1 MHRKTPS
8 IRSPFAPRRVACCT
22 LLALASLAGAARA
35 DTQLAPVI
43 VAAPEDGGPL
53 HLDQPSLT
61 GSRTGLSVRDLPAS
75 VDIVTAEAMR
85 ERGDFNIKDG
95 ITRSTGLTNIG
106 TIGNGGMSFS
116 TRGIAAT
123 PGTTSVGIAEDGIS
137 LGAASGTIN
146 YPVDAWGYQRVEVLR
161 GPASV
166 VFGVGTVGATIN
178 AVRNEP
184 SRERRVETLA
194 GLGSHGSAR
203 LGIGATGPL
212 GEHASFRVDA
222 YGTNIDSGRD
232 MGEAKSGKLMT
243 TLRLDPA
250 SDVRFELLA
259 DYSLARPERYF
270 GTPLASG
277 RIDPSLSDE
286 NYNVGDGIVRY
297 EDARLRARAEWRA
310 NPWLTVRDEVFF
322 FEADRLWRNVEVYS
336 LNPVSRVV
344 ERSSYTDIAHDQK
357 QLGNRLEA
365 SITGAG
371 HKIVLGW
378 EASKVDFRHVNNA
391 PYGGGSTV
399 PDHDFSPGA
408 WFSTSTTLPRYDSK
422 TTMHALYLE
431 DAYAIGRDWL
441 LLAGFRHDA
450 TRVSRHELQPGQTDF
465 NKSLAGN
472 SLRLGVTY
480 RPNADTSLYMQGST
494 GFDPVSNIISLTLAN
509 RNFSLVKG
517 RQVEVGVKQSL
528 ADGKADWSA
537 AVYRIEKEDILTR
550 DPVTPTVIVQGG
562 SQHSQGIEL
571 AAGIAPSARWH
582 LEGNYTVLSARYDE
596 LIEAGGISRAGN
608 RPTNVPEQVANLW
621 AHYRAS
627 GWQVSLGARYVG
639 ERYGD
644 SANTLKMPSYTVADA
659 SLAWFVDR
667 NTTLRAVVRNLT
679 DRVYATTSYRT
690 TQFLLG
696 ESRRVELL
704 AELGF

>member
-75 VDIVTAEAMR
+75 VNVVTTEAMR

-95 ITRSTGLTNIG
+95 ITRSTGLTGIG

-123 PGTTSVGIAEDGIS
+123 PGTTSIGIAEDGIS

-184 SRERRVETLA
+184 SRERKVETLA

-203 LGIGATGPL
+203 LGVGATGPL

-243 TLRLDPA
+243 TLRLDPRA
-250 SDVRFELLA
+250 DLRFELLA
-259 DYSLARPERYF
+259 DYSLVRPERYF
-270 GTPLASG
+270 GTPLANG
-277 RIDPSLSDE
+277 RIDRSLRDE
-286 NYNVGDGIVRY
+286 NYNVDNSVIRY
-297 EDARLRARAEWRA
+297 EDTRLRARAEWKA
-310 NPWLTVRDEVFF
+310 NSWLTLRDEVFF
-322 FEADRLWRNVEVYS
+322 LQADRRWRNVEVYA
-336 LNPVSRVV
+336 LNPATRTVA
-344 ERSSYTDIAHDQK
+344 RSSYTSIEHDQE

-365 SITGAG
+365 AIAGAG
-371 HKIVLGW
+371 HKVVLGW
-378 EASKVDFRHVNNA
+378 EASKIDFRHTNNA
-391 PYGGGSTV
+391 PYGGASTV
-399 PDHDFSPGA
+399 PDRGFDHGQWASPNA
-408 WFSTSTTLPRYDSK
+408 TLPRYDSD
-422 TTMHALYLE
+422 TTMHAFYLE
-431 DAYAIGRDWL
+431 DAYEIGRHWL
-441 LLAGFRHDA
+441 LLAGLRRDT
-450 TRVSRHELQPGQTDF
+450 TRVSRHELLPGQSDF
-465 NKSLAGN
+465 SETLSGN
-472 SLRLGVTY
+472 SVRLGLTY
-480 RPNADTSLYMQGST
+480 RPNADTSLYLQGST
-494 GFDPVSNIISLTLAN
+494 GYDPVSNLVTLTLTN
-509 RNFSLVKG
+509 RDFSLVRG
-517 RQVEVGVKQSL
+517 RQAEAGIKQSF
-528 ADGKADWSA
+528 AGGKGDWSA
-537 AVYRIEKEDILTR
+537 AVYRIEKDDILTR
-550 DPVTPTVIVQGG
+550 DPVDPTIIVQGG
-562 SQHSQGIEL
+562 SQHSQGVEL
-571 AAGIAPSARWH
+571 AFGVAPAPGWRV
-582 LEGNYTVLSARYDE
+582 EGNVTALRARYDE
-596 LIEAGGISRAGN
+596 LMEAGGISRAGR
-608 RPTNVPEQVANLW
+608 RPTNVPERVANLW
-621 AHYRAS
+621 GHYRR
-627 GWQVSLGARYVG
+627 GDWQASLGARYVG
-639 ERYGD
+639 KRYGD
-644 SANTLKMPSYTVADA
+644 NANTLKMPSYTVADA

-667 NTTLRAVVRNLT
+667 DTTLRAVLRNLT
-679 DRVYATTSYRT
+679 DKVYATTAYRT
-690 TQFLLG
+690 TQFFLG
-696 ESRRVELL
+696 ESRRMELV
-704 AELGF
+704 AEFRF